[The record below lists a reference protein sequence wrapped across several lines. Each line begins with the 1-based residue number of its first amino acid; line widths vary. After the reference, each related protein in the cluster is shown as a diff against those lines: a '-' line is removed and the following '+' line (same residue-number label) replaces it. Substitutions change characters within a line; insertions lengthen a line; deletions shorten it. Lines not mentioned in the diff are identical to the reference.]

1 MNQVSDNALMPTLRQ
16 ILSERL
22 FTELDDVLP
31 TSRLIADLRVDSLDF
46 VDLQFVLEERFGI
59 QFGRGEFFDATPDWV
74 TKEGY
79 LQPQAI
85 ERMSD
90 VVPDLAE
97 LARQGPVPVKEFFGR
112 LTVETLDRMIRRQL
126 AKTSS

>member
-1 MNQVSDNALMPTLRQ
+1 MNQLDDDLMPTLRQ

-22 FTELDDVLP
+22 FTELDDVQP

-74 TKEGY
+74 TKDGY

-85 ERMSD
+85 ERLT
-90 VVPDLAE
+90 DLMPE
-97 LARQGPVPVKEFFGR
+97 LVGLAPPVPIKEFFGR
-112 LTVETLDRMIRRQL
+112 LTVETLGRMIRRQL
-126 AKTSS
+126 AKSTS